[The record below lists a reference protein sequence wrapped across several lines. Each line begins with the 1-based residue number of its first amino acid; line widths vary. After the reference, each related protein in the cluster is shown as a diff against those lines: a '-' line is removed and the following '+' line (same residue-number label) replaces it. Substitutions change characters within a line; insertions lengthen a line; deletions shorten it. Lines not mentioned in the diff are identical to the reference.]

1 MTYRDIKINDTIYI
15 LDKDKMV
22 LQQGRV
28 TATSPHV
35 NNTYNTMAAGQMM
48 RDIAIEVDGK
58 NATYTIPGNLAVTF
72 AGSIVLATSQQGLS
86 SEIERMKLEAEQ
98 ALAMMEHHKMVI
110 ERSSGLLAELN
121 PHVREKMENERRFKS
136 IESDMSGIKTMMQ
149 QLLDKL
155 S

>member
-58 NATYTIPGNLAVTF
+58 NATYTIPENLSVTF

>member
-1 MTYRDIKINDTIYI
+1 
-15 LDKDKMV
+15 MV

-58 NATYTIPGNLAVTF
+58 NATYTIPENLSVTF
-72 AGSIVLATSQQGLS
+72 AGSIVLATSQQGLL
-86 SEIERMKLEAEQ
+86 SEIERMKSEAEQ

-121 PHVREKMENERRFKS
+121 PHVREKLENERRFKS

>member
-35 NNTYNTMAAGQMM
+35 NNTYNTMAAGQIM

-58 NATYTIPGNLAVTF
+58 NATYTIPENLAVTF

-86 SEIERMKLEAEQ
+86 SEIERMKLESEQ

-136 IESDMSGIKTMMQ
+136 IEIDMSGIKTMMQ

>member
-1 MTYRDIKINDTIYI
+1 MTYRDTKINDTIYI

-58 NATYTIPGNLAVTF
+58 NATYTIPENLSVTF

-86 SEIERMKLEAEQ
+86 SEIERMKSEAEQ

-110 ERSSGLLAELN
+110 DRSSGLLAELN

>member
-15 LDKDKMV
+15 LDKEKMV

-28 TATSPHV
+28 TATAPHV
-35 NNTYNTMAAGQMM
+35 NNTYNTMAAGQIM

-58 NATYTIPGNLAVTF
+58 NATYTIPENLAVTF
-72 AGSIVLATSQQGLS
+72 AGNIVLATSQQGLS

-155 S
+155 I

>member
-1 MTYRDIKINDTIYI
+1 
-15 LDKDKMV
+15 
-22 LQQGRV
+22 
-28 TATSPHV
+28 
-35 NNTYNTMAAGQMM
+35 MM

-58 NATYTIPGNLAVTF
+58 NATYTIPENLSVTF

-86 SEIERMKLEAEQ
+86 SEIERMKSEAEQ

-121 PHVREKMENERRFKS
+121 PHVREKLENERRFKS

>member
-1 MTYRDIKINDTIYI
+1 MTYRDTKINDTIYI

-58 NATYTIPGNLAVTF
+58 NATRTLQ
-72 AGSIVLATSQQGLS
+72 SHSQEILS
-86 SEIERMKLEAEQ
+86 SQHRSKDYHQ
-98 ALAMMEHHKMVI
+98 
-110 ERSSGLLAELN
+110 RSSE
-121 PHVREKMENERRFKS
+121 
-136 IESDMSGIKTMMQ
+136 
-149 QLLDKL
+149 
-155 S
+155 

>member
-1 MTYRDIKINDTIYI
+1 
-15 LDKDKMV
+15 MV

-48 RDIAIEVDGK
+48 RDIAIEVEGK
-58 NATYTIPGNLAVTF
+58 NATYTIPENLSVTF

-86 SEIERMKLEAEQ
+86 SEIERMKSEAEQ

>member
-1 MTYRDIKINDTIYI
+1 
-15 LDKDKMV
+15 MV

-48 RDIAIEVDGK
+48 RDIAIEVAGK

-86 SEIERMKLEAEQ
+86 SEIERMKSEAEQ

-110 ERSSGLLAELN
+110 ERSSGLLAELS

>member
-1 MTYRDIKINDTIYI
+1 MTYRDTKINDTIYI

-58 NATYTIPGNLAVTF
+58 NATYTIPENLSVTF

-86 SEIERMKLEAEQ
+86 SEIERMKSEAEQ

-110 ERSSGLLAELN
+110 DRSSGLLAELN
-121 PHVREKMENERRFKS
+121 PHVREKLENERRFKS

>member
-1 MTYRDIKINDTIYI
+1 
-15 LDKDKMV
+15 MV

-35 NNTYNTMAAGQMM
+35 NNTFNTMAAGQMM

-58 NATYTIPGNLAVTF
+58 NATYTIPENLSVTF
-72 AGSIVLATSQQGLS
+72 ARSIVLATSQQGLS
-86 SEIERMKLEAEQ
+86 SEIERMKSEAEQ

-121 PHVREKMENERRFKS
+121 PHVREKLENERRFKS

>member
-1 MTYRDIKINDTIYI
+1 
-15 LDKDKMV
+15 
-22 LQQGRV
+22 
-28 TATSPHV
+28 
-35 NNTYNTMAAGQMM
+35 MM

-58 NATYTIPGNLAVTF
+58 NATYTIPENLSVTF

-121 PHVREKMENERRFKS
+121 PYVREKMENERRFKS

>member
-1 MTYRDIKINDTIYI
+1 
-15 LDKDKMV
+15 MV

-58 NATYTIPGNLAVTF
+58 NATYIIPENLSVTF

-86 SEIERMKLEAEQ
+86 SEIERMKSEAEQ

>member
-1 MTYRDIKINDTIYI
+1 MTYRDTKINDTIYI

-48 RDIAIEVDGK
+48 RDIAIEVEGK
-58 NATYTIPGNLAVTF
+58 NATYTIPENLSVTF

-86 SEIERMKLEAEQ
+86 SEIERMKSEAEQ

-110 ERSSGLLAELN
+110 DRSSGLLAELN

>member
-1 MTYRDIKINDTIYI
+1 M
-15 LDKDKMV
+15 
-22 LQQGRV
+22 

-58 NATYTIPGNLAVTF
+58 NATYTIPENLSVTF

-86 SEIERMKLEAEQ
+86 SEIERMKSEAEQ

>member
-1 MTYRDIKINDTIYI
+1 
-15 LDKDKMV
+15 MV

-58 NATYTIPGNLAVTF
+58 NATYTIPENLSVTF

-86 SEIERMKLEAEQ
+86 SEIERMKSEAEQ

-121 PHVREKMENERRFKS
+121 PHVREKLENERRFKS

>member
-1 MTYRDIKINDTIYI
+1 
-15 LDKDKMV
+15 MV

-58 NATYTIPGNLAVTF
+58 NATYTIPENLSVTF

-86 SEIERMKLEAEQ
+86 SEIERMKSEAEQ

>member
-1 MTYRDIKINDTIYI
+1 
-15 LDKDKMV
+15 MV

-58 NATYTIPGNLAVTF
+58 NATYTIPENISVTF

-86 SEIERMKLEAEQ
+86 SEIERMKSEAEQ

-121 PHVREKMENERRFKS
+121 PHVREKMENVRRFKS

>member
-1 MTYRDIKINDTIYI
+1 MTYRDTKINDTIYI

-58 NATYTIPGNLAVTF
+58 NATYTIPENLSVTF

-86 SEIERMKLEAEQ
+86 SEIERMKSEAEQ

-149 QLLDKL
+149 ELLDKL

>member
-1 MTYRDIKINDTIYI
+1 MTYRDTKINDTIYI

-58 NATYTIPGNLAVTF
+58 NATYTIPENLSVTF

-86 SEIERMKLEAEQ
+86 SEIERMKSEAEQ

>member
-1 MTYRDIKINDTIYI
+1 
-15 LDKDKMV
+15 MV

-58 NATYTIPGNLAVTF
+58 NATYTIPENLSVTF

-86 SEIERMKLEAEQ
+86 SEIERMKSEAEQ

-121 PHVREKMENERRFKS
+121 PHVREKLKNERRFKS

>member
-1 MTYRDIKINDTIYI
+1 MTYRDTKINDTIYI

-48 RDIAIEVDGK
+48 RDIAIEVDVK
-58 NATYTIPGNLAVTF
+58 IATYTIPENLSVTF

-86 SEIERMKLEAEQ
+86 SEIERMKSEAEQ

>member
-1 MTYRDIKINDTIYI
+1 MTYRDTKINDTIYI

-48 RDIAIEVDGK
+48 RDIAIEVEGK
-58 NATYTIPGNLAVTF
+58 NATYTIPENLSVTF

-86 SEIERMKLEAEQ
+86 SEIERMKSEAEQ

>member
-121 PHVREKMENERRFKS
+121 PHVREKLENERRFKS

>member
-1 MTYRDIKINDTIYI
+1 MTYRDTKINDTIYI

-35 NNTYNTMAAGQMM
+35 NNTYKTMAAGQMM

-98 ALAMMEHHKMVI
+98 ALAMIEHHKMVI

>member
-1 MTYRDIKINDTIYI
+1 MTYRDTKINDTIYI

-28 TATSPHV
+28 TATSPHA

-58 NATYTIPGNLAVTF
+58 NATYTIPENLSVTF

-86 SEIERMKLEAEQ
+86 SEIERMKSEAEQ

-121 PHVREKMENERRFKS
+121 PHVREKLENERRFKS

>member
-1 MTYRDIKINDTIYI
+1 MTYRDTKINDTIYI

-58 NATYTIPGNLAVTF
+58 NATYTIPENLSVTF

>member
-1 MTYRDIKINDTIYI
+1 MTYRDTKINDTIYI

-28 TATSPHV
+28 TATSPHG

-48 RDIAIEVDGK
+48 RDIAIEVEGK
-58 NATYTIPGNLAVTF
+58 NATYTIPENLSVTF

-86 SEIERMKLEAEQ
+86 SEIERMKSEAEQ

-110 ERSSGLLAELN
+110 DRSSGLLAELN

>member
-1 MTYRDIKINDTIYI
+1 MTYRDTKINDTIYI

-58 NATYTIPGNLAVTF
+58 NATYTIPGNLSVTF

-86 SEIERMKLEAEQ
+86 SEIERMKSEAEQ

>member
-1 MTYRDIKINDTIYI
+1 
-15 LDKDKMV
+15 MV

-48 RDIAIEVDGK
+48 RDIAIEVEGK
-58 NATYTIPGNLAVTF
+58 NATYTIPENLSVTF

-86 SEIERMKLEAEQ
+86 SEIERMKSEAEQ
-98 ALAMMEHHKMVI
+98 ALAMMEHHKIVI
-110 ERSSGLLAELN
+110 DRSSGLLAELN

>member
-1 MTYRDIKINDTIYI
+1 
-15 LDKDKMV
+15 MV

-58 NATYTIPGNLAVTF
+58 NATYTIPENLAVTF
-72 AGSIVLATSQQGLS
+72 AVSIVLATSQQGLS

-121 PHVREKMENERRFKS
+121 PHVREKLENERRFKS

>member
-1 MTYRDIKINDTIYI
+1 MTYRDTKINDTIYI

-58 NATYTIPGNLAVTF
+58 NATYTIPGNLSVTF

>member
-1 MTYRDIKINDTIYI
+1 
-15 LDKDKMV
+15 MV

-58 NATYTIPGNLAVTF
+58 NATYTIPENLSVTF

-86 SEIERMKLEAEQ
+86 SEIERMKSEAEQ

-110 ERSSGLLAELN
+110 DRSSGLLAELN

-155 S
+155 SKA

>member
-1 MTYRDIKINDTIYI
+1 
-15 LDKDKMV
+15 MV

-58 NATYTIPGNLAVTF
+58 NATYTIPENLSVTF

-86 SEIERMKLEAEQ
+86 SEIERMKSEAEQ

-110 ERSSGLLAELN
+110 DRSSGLLAELN

>member
-1 MTYRDIKINDTIYI
+1 MKINDTIYI

-58 NATYTIPGNLAVTF
+58 NATYTIPENLSVTF

-86 SEIERMKLEAEQ
+86 SEIERMKSEAEQ